1 MKRLF
6 NRLPGPLPVKIVLA
20 VVIVI
25 VILVALLFIY
35 DWMGTTLL
43 DSGGSIE

>member
-6 NRLPGPLPVKIVLA
+6 NWLPGPRPVKVVLA
-20 VVIVI
+20 VIIVI
-25 VILVALLFIY
+25 VALVALFFVY
-35 DWMGTTLL
+35 DWMGRTLL

>member
-6 NRLPGPLPVKIVLA
+6 NRLPGPLFVRVLLA
-20 VVIVI
+20 IVI
-25 VILVALLFIY
+25 IVVALVALFFIY

-43 DSGGSIE
+43 DSGGTIS

>member
-20 VVIVI
+20 AVIV
-25 VILVALLFIY
+25 VVALIALFYIY

>member
-20 VVIVI
+20 LIIIVI
-25 VILVALLFIY
+25 ALIALFYIY
-35 DWMGTTLL
+35 DWMGTALL
-43 DSGGSIE
+43 DSGGTIS

>member
-6 NRLPGPLPVKIVLA
+6 NRLPGPLPVRAILA
-20 VVIVI
+20 VI
-25 VILVALLFIY
+25 ILAIALIALFFVY

-43 DSGGSIE
+43 DSGGTIS